1 MNEAQNPAEAT
12 TETRPGVSSAAK
24 STPEE
29 PRHLEAAAVPEA
41 TAEPVRLQ
49 KLLAQAGV
57 ASRRAS
63 EDLIKRGRVTVD
75 GEVVT
80 EMGLKVL
87 PSARITVD
95 GQRIHT
101 NPTLQ
106 VWAFHKPVGTVST
119 MQPEDDRP
127 TLGDWATKLPE
138 RVFHVGRLDVATSG
152 LILLTNN
159 GELANRL
166 THPRYEVPKTYV
178 AIVQGHAKPGL
189 GKVLRRGVELEDGMV
204 KVDTFKLVEV
214 RPGSSIIQLT
224 LHSGK
229 NRVVRRLLSEVGY
242 PVSALTRIGVGTLRL
257 GNLKEGQFRLL
268 SGKEL
273 AKLQEMVGL

>member
-1 MNEAQNPAEAT
+1 MNEAQHSAEAMNPT
-12 TETRPGVSSAAK
+12 TPDISGESQPDPESNQLAPTSS
-24 STPEE
+24 TPPEE
-29 PRHLEAAAVPEA
+29 PL
-41 TAEPVRLQ
+41 RLQ
-49 KLLAQAGV
+49 KLLSAAGV

-63 EDLIKRGRVTVD
+63 EDLIRRGRVKVD

-106 VWAFHKPVGTVST
+106 VWAFNKPVGTVST

-204 KVDTFKLVEV
+204 KVDTFKLIEV

-229 NRVVRRLLSEVGY
+229 NRVVRRLLSAVGH